1 MSNLPLKD
9 YKPERS
15 DYLQGTIKNLELLIN
30 KENRNSMY
38 FEKLLDQ
45 ISDLNISGTIK
56 NIVSIS
62 KEHCNTLKAIY
73 MELTNRTYSCS
84 LKNIHINSSIKK
96 ALMWALLDTFEIVKI
111 YHSLLENLTETR
123 HRAFVL
129 KMINDEVTAA
139 ADLNALLVE
148 KQLL

>member
-9 YKPERS
+9 YKPESS

-73 MELTNRTYSCS
+73 MELTSKSYSCS
-84 LKNIHINSSIKK
+84 QGDVHIDGSIKK

-111 YHSLLENLTETR
+111 YHSLLENLTAPK

-129 KMINDEVTAA
+129 KMINDEVTAVTE
-139 ADLNALLVE
+139 LNALLVE
-148 KQLL
+148 K

>member
-9 YKPERS
+9 YKPESS

-84 LKNIHINSSIKK
+84 LKNIQIDSSIKK